1 MPVHNAVARNF
12 AEASEN
18 KIHSDD
24 IAKRFGF
31 TGALVPGVTVFGH
44 LAWPL
49 TRRFGERW
57 LQGSWV
63 TTRFIKPAYHSRN
76 DLTDGSRDGRRKSRG
91 RMQERRGRVAGDA
104 GVHDR
109 DGAACRWIRMR
120 TSAVRRGRT
129 FASRSPGIRSTSTNR
144 SRRTCGSRTTT
155 LNREY
160 AARVDDE
167 TELFRK
173 GVLHP
178 HAILSQANQVLVRR
192 FVMPAWIHTGS
203 EMRFRRLLRV
213 GDAVE
218 VRAVPLEKWERK
230 GHQFIKLYVAY
241 AVRGEIAT
249 EIFHTAI
256 FRVRADGQAL
266 KPDATRDPRHHAVV
280 GIRASGLATHSI
292 S

>member
-31 TGALVPGVTVFGH
+31 TGALVPGVTVFAH

-49 TRRFGERW
+49 TRRFAERW

-63 TTRFIKPAYHSRN
+63 TTRFMKPAYHSETISMTDRATGAES
-76 DLTDGSRDGRRKSRG
+76 LTV
-91 RMQERRGRVAGDA
+91 ECTNAA
-104 GVHDR
+104 GVLLATLECTTEMTQPPVDPHAHLAGPSKPDDR
-109 DGAACRWIRMR
+109 VEIAWD
-120 TSAVRRGRT
+120 TVHVDEP
-129 FASRSPGIRSTSTNR
+129 FATYLWQPDD
-144 SRRTCGSRTTT
+144 T

-167 TELFRK
+167 RELFRK

-213 GDAVE
+213 GDEVE

-241 AVRGEIAT
+241 AVSGEIAT

-256 FRVRADGQAL
+256 FRVAQSQA
-266 KPDATRDPRHHAVV
+266 KA
-280 GIRASGLATHSI
+280 
-292 S
+292 

>member
-1 MPVHNAVARNF
+1 VAIHTAVARNF

-49 TRRFGERW
+49 TQRFGETW

-63 TTRFIKPAYHSRN
+63 TTRFIKPAYHAETISLLDRETGKKSVAVECTN
-76 DLTDGSRDGRRKSRG
+76 AANVLLATLECTLEGAQPGVDPHAFVGGGTDPK
-91 RMQERRGRVAGDA
+91 ERVEIAWET
-104 GVHDR
+104 VHVDEP
-109 DGAACRWIRMR
+109 
-120 TSAVRRGRT
+120 
-129 FASRSPGIRSTSTNR
+129 FALYDWKPDEAH
-144 SRRTCGSRTTT
+144 
-155 LNREY
+155 NREY
-160 AARVDDE
+160 AARVDDD
-167 TELFRK
+167 TELFSR

-192 FVMPAWIHTGS
+192 FAMPAWIHTGS
-203 EMRFRRLLRV
+203 EVRFRRLLRV
-213 GDAVE
+213 GDAIE

-241 AVRGEIAT
+241 AVRGEIST
-249 EIFHTAI
+249 EILHTAI
-256 FRVRADGQAL
+256 FRV
-266 KPDATRDPRHHAVV
+266 ATR
-280 GIRASGLATHSI
+280 
-292 S
+292 

>member
-1 MPVHNAVARNF
+1 MAVHTAVARNF

-24 IAKRFGF
+24 IARRFGF

-49 TRRFGERW
+49 TQRLGASW

-63 TTRFIKPAYHSRN
+63 TTRFIKPAYHAETISLLDRETGEDSFAVDCKN
-76 DLTDGSRDGRRKSRG
+76 AADVLLATLECTLEEPQPAVDPHAQLGGAQGPED
-91 RMQERRGRVAGDA
+91 RVEIAWDT
-104 GVHDR
+104 VHVDEP
-109 DGAACRWIRMR
+109 
-120 TSAVRRGRT
+120 
-129 FASRSPGIRSTSTNR
+129 FAMYLWKPDEA
-144 SRRTCGSRTTT
+144 

-160 AARVDDE
+160 AARVADD
-167 TELFRK
+167 TELFRQ

-203 EMRFRRLLRV
+203 EVRFRRLLRV
-213 GDAVE
+213 GDAIE

-230 GHQFIKLYVAY
+230 EHQFIRLYVAY
-241 AVRGEIAT
+241 VVGGEVAT
-249 EIFHTAI
+249 EIWHTAI
-256 FRVRADGQAL
+256 FRVA
-266 KPDATRDPRHHAVV
+266 PR
-280 GIRASGLATHSI
+280 
-292 S
+292 